1 MGGLKDARQVKVTYA
16 SLTQARKATP
26 MNFGKLIVGSPDKP
40 AITHDA
46 LSQ

>member
-26 MNFGKLIVGSPDKP
+26 LSFGKLIVDSPDSP
-40 AITHDA
+40 AITHEA
-46 LSQ
+46 LS